1 MIKKLK
7 SNILSTNVL
16 EDVNGEEVRI
26 FTNICFKKGIS
37 NEKSEFTF
45 EELIRKKVD
54 KLYFKWKGHDNS
66 INSLIDKK
74 RYHQIK

>member
-1 MIKKLK
+1 MIKKVK

-16 EDVNGEEVRI
+16 EDVNGEEVGT
-26 FTNICFKKGIS
+26 FTNICLKKRIS

-66 INSLIDKK
+66 YKSLIHKK
-74 RYHQIK
+74 DIIR

>member
-1 MIKKLK
+1 MIKKVK
-7 SNILSTNVL
+7 SNILSRSVL
-16 EDVNGEEVRI
+16 EELNGEEVTI
-26 FTNICFKKGIS
+26 FTKIYLTKGIS

-54 KLYFKWKGHDNS
+54 KLYFKWKGHHNS

-74 RYHQIK
+74 RYHKIK

>member
-1 MIKKLK
+1 MIKKVK

-16 EDVNGEEVRI
+16 EDVNGEEI
-26 FTNICFKKGIS
+26 GTFTKICLKKIIS

-66 INSLIDKK
+66 YKSLIHKK
-74 RYHQIK
+74 DVIR

>member
-1 MIKKLK
+1 MIKKVK
-7 SNILSTNVL
+7 SNILLTNVL
-16 EDVNGEEVRI
+16 EDVNGEEVGT
-26 FTNICFKKGIS
+26 FTNICLKKRIS

-66 INSLIDKK
+66 YKSLIHKK
-74 RYHQIK
+74 DIIR

>member
-1 MIKKLK
+1 MIKKVK
-7 SNILSTNVL
+7 SNILATNVP
-16 EDVNGEEVRI
+16 EDVNGEEIVT
-26 FTNICFKKGIS
+26 FTKICLKKIIS

-66 INSLIDKK
+66 YKSLIHKK
-74 RYHQIK
+74 DIIR

>member
-1 MIKKLK
+1 MIKKVK

-16 EDVNGEEVRI
+16 EDVNGEEI
-26 FTNICFKKGIS
+26 GTFTKICLKKIIS
-37 NEKSEFTF
+37 NEKSGFTF

-66 INSLIDKK
+66 YKSLIHKK
-74 RYHQIK
+74 DIIR